1 MKKTAEKTT
10 EPRKTPKSPKPPPE
24 TAAVAAVSS
33 PPAKPNC
40 AIRARQRVAA
50 SRKAAINKAIFQPSE

>member
-1 MKKTAEKTT
+1 MKKTAEKTAK
-10 EPRKTPKSPKPPPE
+10 PRKTPKSPKPPPAE
-24 TAAVAAVSS
+24 VAAVSA

-40 AIRARQRVAA
+40 ATRARQRVAA

>member
-1 MKKTAEKTT
+1 MKKTAEKTAK
-10 EPRKTPKSPKPPPE
+10 PRKTPKSPKPPP
-24 TAAVAAVSS
+24 AAEVAAVSA